1 VPIFG
6 VDSEPSRNSEALCN
20 VKVDCERR
28 DDLIKKLLEDL
39 ERGNFRRFYR
49 TRGLF
54 QMDDPHT
61 GKTQRRLSL
70 NELFVADQDV
80 Q

>member
-1 VPIFG
+1 MLGI
-6 VDSEPSRNSEALCN
+6 DSDPSRNSESLCN
-20 VKVDCERR
+20 ISVDYDRR
-28 DDLIKKLLEDL
+28 EEVLKNLLVKLLNQ
-39 ERGNFRRFYR
+39 NFQRFYR

-54 QMDDPHT
+54 EMEDQQTKKVVH
-61 GKTQRRLSL
+61 RLSL